1 MDSVTLSVLIAL
13 VGCFVGLA
21 GWLSNR
27 DKKVTGDAEWRGG
40 VNAKLDVIVGIKSD
54 VANLNSEVRGH
65 GERLTAVEASAKQA
79 HRRIDRLEGRE
90 EREE

>member
-1 MDSVTLSVLIAL
+1 MDSITISVLIAL

-21 GWLSNR
+21 GWLSKR
-27 DKKVTGDAEWRGG
+27 DGKIAGDAEWRGG

-54 VANLNSEVRGH
+54 VAQLSTTVQGH

-79 HRRIDRLEGRE
+79 HLRLDRIEGSERR
-90 EREE
+90 